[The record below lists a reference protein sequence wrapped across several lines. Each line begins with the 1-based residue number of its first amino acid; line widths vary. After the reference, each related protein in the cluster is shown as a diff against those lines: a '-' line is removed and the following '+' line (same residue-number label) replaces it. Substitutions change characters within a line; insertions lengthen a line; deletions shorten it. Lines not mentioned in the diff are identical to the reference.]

1 MTGHETVLLAAT
13 VTLLAPRDGAIY
25 VDGTFG
31 GGGLTAA
38 LLATASCRVIA
49 IDRDPQAIAGG
60 GELAR
65 RYPDRLTLAEGR
77 FGAMGDILAAHG
89 VRAVDGIA
97 LDLGVSSMQIDQP
110 ERGFSFRFDGPLDM
124 RMGQRW
130 AQRRG
135 PGQ

>member
-65 RYPDRLTLAEGR
+65 RYPDRPPRRSARSRT
-77 FGAMGDILAAHG
+77 
-89 VRAVDGIA
+89 RATRVKGNSRA
-97 LDLGVSSMQIDQP
+97 L
-110 ERGFSFRFDGPLDM
+110 
-124 RMGQRW
+124 
-130 AQRRG
+130 
-135 PGQ
+135 